1 MLFIRAAFA
10 DRCAATGT
18 RGGHMQLKR
27 ALAKLMALAAVI
39 ALGGLLFAWSGVY
52 SVAASAGHWPMVSW
66 FLQFTMR
73 NSVETHA
80 MALDPPPLDDPALV
94 ERGAGHY
101 ETGCLP
107 CHGAPGAPSN
117 RIPNHM
123 LPEPPYLPA
132 HIDSWTPEELFW
144 IVKHGLKYTGMP
156 AWPAQERDD
165 EVWAVTAFLRRLPG
179 LAPEE
184 YAALAEGAG
193 APVPAGGDP
202 PIPEQPGQLF
212 TMSDAA
218 LIGACVR
225 CHGVEGV
232 GRPSGA
238 FPRLDIQAAEY
249 IYRAL
254 DEYASGARPSGIM
267 QPVAA
272 ALGED
277 DMRRLAH
284 HYAVP
289 AARSAENRGQP
300 DVGLVEL
307 GRRIATAGVTD
318 RQIAPCQACHGLQE
332 GPQNALFPSLAGQY
346 ADYTILQL
354 RLWKQGKHCG
364 GAFSEI
370 MEPIVAA
377 MTDEEMRAVALFYEG
392 LPGQSTREGEAAP
405 AVDEEPRSS
414 PPQ

>member
-1 MLFIRAAFA
+1 
-10 DRCAATGT
+10 
-18 RGGHMQLKR
+18 MQLKR
-27 ALAKLMALAAVI
+27 ALAMLMALAVVI

-52 SVAASAGHWPMVSW
+52 SVAASAGHWPMISW
-66 FLQFTMR
+66 FLQFAMR

-80 MALDPPPLDDPALV
+80 MSIKPPPLDDPALV

-107 CHGAPGAPSN
+107 CHGAPGSPSN

-156 AWPAQERDD
+156 AWPAQARDD
-165 EVWAVTAFLRRLPG
+165 EVWAVTAFLLRLPR

-193 APVPAGGDP
+193 AQARDPAGDL
-202 PIPEQPGQLF
+202 PIPEQPGELF

-225 CHGVEGV
+225 CHGVDGV

-238 FPRLDIQAAEY
+238 FPRLDIQAADY

-267 QPVAA
+267 RPVAA
-272 ALGED
+272 ALDED
-277 DMRRLAH
+277 DMRRLAR
-284 HYAVP
+284 HYAEP
-289 AARSAENRGQP
+289 AIRSSDNRREP
-300 DVGLVEL
+300 DAGLVEL
-307 GRRIATAGVTD
+307 GRRIATAGITD
-318 RQIAPCQACHGLQE
+318 RQIAPCQACHGLQD

-346 ADYTILQL
+346 APYTILQL
-354 RLWKQGKHCG
+354 RLWKQGKRG
-364 GAFSEI
+364 GSAFSEI
-370 MEPIVAA
+370 MESIVAG
-377 MTDEEMRAVALFYEG
+377 MTDEEMRAVALFYQDLTAPSG
-392 LPGQSTREGEAAP
+392 REREAAP
-405 AVDEEPRSS
+405 VAEEPRPS
-414 PPQ
+414 PPPQ